1 MKNISIKTI
10 KARNYKS
17 FKDIEINLSDFNVII
32 GPNSAGKSNF
42 LSILQ
47 FFRDIINSGVE
58 NAISL
63 QGGLEYMLNPDS
75 NIMEIEIVFNYKTV
89 LNFTSSKKFYI
100 QSALYKIQLEFL
112 KNSRKLKKYKY
123 TETLEL
129 ELKDN
134 SKVLMHNNNGKIVI
148 DNKYLNDV
156 FGKFIKVVTRDG
168 LSDKSILFLIPVMP
182 FFDRG
187 NIPQVYDIDPKLSK
201 RSIPISG
208 LAELE
213 PDGRN
218 IALVL
223 KNLTKNSKSLKKLI
237 SLVNVCIPFIN
248 KIDTESLADK
258 SILLNIKE
266 NFNNKLKLPATF
278 ISDGTIEIITL
289 IDILF
294 FERRNFVAIEE
305 PEKNLHPAL
314 LQKLIELMKGASKN
328 KQLIITTHSPE
339 IINYVDIKNIF
350 IIKRDKDGFSIIKK
364 AENDKELKYF
374 LNENI
379 SISQLFSDGI
389 LN

>member
-1 MKNISIKTI
+1 MKIIPIKTI

-63 QGGLEYMLNPDS
+63 QGGIEYILNPD
-75 NIMEIEIVFNYKTV
+75 NNTMEIEIIFNYKTV
-89 LNFTSSKKFYI
+89 FGFAPPKRFNI
-100 QSALYKIQLEFL
+100 QSALYKIQVEFF
-112 KNSRKLKKYKY
+112 KNSRKLKKYRY

-129 ELKDN
+129 ELKDK
-134 SKVLMHNNNGKIVI
+134 SKVLINNNNGKIAV
-148 DNKYLNDV
+148 DNKDLNDV
-156 FGKFIKVVTRDG
+156 FGGFIKFVNRDR
-168 LSDKSILFLIPVMP
+168 SYNKSILSLIPVMP

-201 RSIPISG
+201 RSTPVSG

-223 KNLTKNSKSLKKLI
+223 KNLTKNPESLKKLI
-237 SLVNVCIPFIN
+237 NLVNVCIPFIN

-294 FERRNFVAIEE
+294 FEERNFVAIEE
-305 PEKNLHPAL
+305 PEKNIHPAL
-314 LQKLIELMKGASKN
+314 MQKLIELMKDASKN
-328 KQLIITTHSPE
+328 EQLIITTHSPE

-350 IIKRDKDGFSIIKK
+350 IIKRDKNGFSIIKK

-379 SISQLFSDGI
+379 SISQLFSDGL

>member
-1 MKNISIKTI
+1 MKVIQIRTI

-17 FKDIEINLSDFNVII
+17 FRDVEINLSDFNVII

-63 QGGLEYMLNPDS
+63 QGGLDYILNPNDKV
-75 NIMEIEIVFNYKTV
+75 MEIEIVFNHKMAF
-89 LNFTSSKKFYI
+89 NFNSTKKFDM
-100 QSALYKIQLEFL
+100 QAFSYKIQLEFL

-123 TETLEL
+123 KESLEL
-129 ELKDN
+129 DLKDN
-134 SKVLMHNNNGKIVI
+134 SKLSIYNNNGKIVM
-148 DNKYLNDV
+148 DNALNHL
-156 FGKFIKVVTRDG
+156 FGGFIGVVAHGT
-168 LSDKSILFLIPVMP
+168 SDRSILSLIPIIP

-187 NIPQVYDIDPKLSK
+187 NIPQIYDIDPKLSK

-223 KNLTKNSKSLKKLI
+223 KDLTKNSDSLKKLI
-237 SLVNVCIPFIN
+237 SLVDVCIPFIN

-266 NFNNKLKLPATF
+266 NFNKELKLPATF

-294 FERRNFVAIEE
+294 FERRNLVAIEE

-314 LQKLIELMKGASKN
+314 LQKIMELMKEASKN

-339 IINYVDIKNIF
+339 IINYVDIKNIL
-350 IIKRDKDGFSIIKK
+350 IIKRDKGGFSVIKK
-364 AENDKELKYF
+364 AEDDTELKYF
-374 LNENI
+374 LKENI
-379 SISQLFSDGI
+379 RISQLFSDGL

>member
-1 MKNISIKTI
+1 MKNIPIKTI

-63 QGGLEYMLNPDS
+63 QGGVEYILNPDN
-75 NIMEIEIVFNYKTV
+75 NIMEIEIIFNYKTV
-89 LNFTSSKKFYI
+89 FNFTPSKKFDIKSY
-100 QSALYKIQLEFL
+100 SYKIQLEFL
-112 KNSRKLKKYKY
+112 KNSRKLKKYRY

-129 ELKDN
+129 ELSDN
-134 SKVLMHNNNGKIVI
+134 SKVLIHNNNGRIAI
-148 DNKYLNDV
+148 DNKDLNDV
-156 FGKFIKVVTRDG
+156 FGGFIKVVTRG
-168 LSDKSILFLIPVMP
+168 GVSDKSILALFPIIP

-187 NIPQVYDIDPKLSK
+187 DIPQVYDIDPKLSK
-201 RSIPISG
+201 HSIPISG

-223 KNLTKNSKSLKKLI
+223 KNLTKNSDALKKLI

-314 LQKLIELMKGASKN
+314 LQKLIELMKEASKN
-328 KQLIITTHSPE
+328 KQLIIT
-339 IINYVDIKNIF
+339 NLV
-350 IIKRDKDGFSIIKK
+350 
-364 AENDKELKYF
+364 
-374 LNENI
+374 
-379 SISQLFSDGI
+379 
-389 LN
+389 